1 MKKKL
6 LSLLVALVMT
16 LGLSGTALAAQE
28 YGLVYDATELLDG
41 NYLSTLNSQRF
52 DSILLSQRN

>member
-41 NYLSTLNSQRF
+41 NYLYFQKQHVNS
-52 DSILLSQRN
+52 LS